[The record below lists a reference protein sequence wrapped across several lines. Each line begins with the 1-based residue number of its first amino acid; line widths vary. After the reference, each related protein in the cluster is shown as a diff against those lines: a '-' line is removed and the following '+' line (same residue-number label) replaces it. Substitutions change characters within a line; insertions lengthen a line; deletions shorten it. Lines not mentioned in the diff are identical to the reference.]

1 LRHKFLF
8 PLVLFS
14 IIFLHFSVMVIRLN
28 DPGSHHKKNELIKT
42 MKVFI
47 KEDLKVKNQIVRS
60 EESDQLKIMDDS
72 YLSDK
77 NRSFKKQT
85 KAQALGK
92 FQKNGGVKKK
102 LSFSHLGLGVRED
115 PFQKVR
121 KDQGTSSTS
130 DYLKDIPSG
139 DVTNL
144 NTKEYK
150 YFGFYERIRQKLEG
164 IWGTS
169 IQDKAQELFRKG
181 RGLSFSTEYV
191 TSLQITL
198 DERGEI
204 IKIHVLSGSGVQEL
218 DKGAL
223 ESFKKA
229 APFPNP
235 PRGLLVNG
243 RAVLQWGFVVKN

>member
-1 LRHKFLF
+1 MRHKFSF
-8 PLVLFS
+8 PLILLL
-14 IIFLHFSVMVIRLN
+14 IIILHFTVMVIRLN
-28 DPGSHHKKNELIKT
+28 DPSSHHKKNEFVKT

-47 KEDLKVKNQIVRS
+47 KEDLRVKNQIVRS

-85 KAQALGK
+85 KAEALGK
-92 FQKNGGVKKK
+92 FQNKGEVKKK

-115 PFQKVR
+115 PFPKVR
-121 KDQGTSSTS
+121 KDQGKGSTS

-181 RGLSFSTEYV
+181 EGLSFSTEYV

-198 DERGEI
+198 NERGEI
-204 IKIHVLSGSGVQEL
+204 IKIHILSGSGVKEL

-243 RAVLQWGFVVKN
+243 KAVLQWGFVVKN